1 MNRLLIA
8 KQAGDVSPKL
18 EDAGMLKYHVD
29 GTTDDDLL
37 KRDFL
42 TVWPTPAS
50 VKLLVDPFL
59 EGVTVSAC
67 SSGSSGLWNTSIL
80 DHYFTVCEQ
89 LC

>member
-1 MNRLLIA
+1 MT
-8 KQAGDVSPKL
+8 VT
-18 EDAGMLKYHVD
+18 GMLKYHVD
-29 GTTDDDLL
+29 GTTGDDLL

-67 SSGSSGLWNTSIL
+67 SPGLWNTSNL